1 LEFKI
6 IVMYKLNRIEGTDI
20 FFLSKNRDI
29 KMPGKT
35 IAEGN
40 FNNILAVA
48 EELKKEAQ
56 FTGSGDLVYIKNPVN
71 ELSDITIENWYLLE
85 LEDRYQ
91 IVKTDGQN
99 IYNLPTNIKS
109 NTAHGSLENI
119 FKKVIELEAAQ

>member
-1 LEFKI
+1 
-6 IVMYKLNRIEGTDI
+6 MYKLNRIEDTDI

-29 KMPGKT
+29 KMLGET

-40 FNNILAVA
+40 FNDILVIA

>member
-1 LEFKI
+1 
-6 IVMYKLNRIEGTDI
+6 MYKLNRIEDTDI

-29 KMPGKT
+29 KMLGET

-40 FNNILAVA
+40 FNDILAVA
-48 EELKKEAQ
+48 EELKKAAQ
-56 FTGSGDLVYIKNPVN
+56 FTGAGNLVYIKNPAN
-71 ELSDITIENWYLLE
+71 ELIDITIENWYLLE
-85 LEDRYQ
+85 LDDRYQ

-109 NTAHGSLENI
+109 NSAHGSLENI

>member
-1 LEFKI
+1 
-6 IVMYKLNRIEGTDI
+6 MYKLNRIEDTDI

-29 KMPGKT
+29 KMLGKT

>member
-1 LEFKI
+1 
-6 IVMYKLNRIEGTDI
+6 MYKLNKIEDTDI
-20 FFLSKNRDI
+20 FFLSKNIDI
-29 KMPGKT
+29 KMLGET

-40 FNNILAVA
+40 FNDILVVA

-85 LEDRYQ
+85 LDDRYQ

>member
-1 LEFKI
+1 
-6 IVMYKLNRIEGTDI
+6 MYKLNRIEDTDI

-29 KMPGKT
+29 KMLGET

-40 FNNILAVA
+40 FNDILVVA

>member
-1 LEFKI
+1 
-6 IVMYKLNRIEGTDI
+6 MYKLNRIEDTDI
-20 FFLSKNRDI
+20 FFLSKNKDI
-29 KMPGKT
+29 EMLGET

-56 FTGSGDLVYIKNPVN
+56 FTGSGDLVYIKNPAN

>member
-1 LEFKI
+1 
-6 IVMYKLNRIEGTDI
+6 MYKLNRIEDTDI
-20 FFLSKNRDI
+20 FFLSKNRNI
-29 KMPGKT
+29 KMLGET

-40 FNNILAVA
+40 FNNILGIA

-56 FTGSGDLVYIKNPVN
+56 FTGSGGLVYIKNPVN

>member
-1 LEFKI
+1 
-6 IVMYKLNRIEGTDI
+6 MYKLNRIEGTDI

-29 KMPGKT
+29 KMLGET

-40 FNNILAVA
+40 FNDILVVA

>member
-1 LEFKI
+1 
-6 IVMYKLNRIEGTDI
+6 MYKLNRIEDTDI
-20 FFLSKNRDI
+20 FFLSKNIDI
-29 KMPGKT
+29 EMLGET

-40 FNNILAVA
+40 FNNILTVA

-85 LEDRYQ
+85 LDDRYQ

-119 FKKVIELEAAQ
+119 FKKVIELEAA

>member
-1 LEFKI
+1 
-6 IVMYKLNRIEGTDI
+6 MYKLNRIEDTDI

-29 KMPGKT
+29 KMLGET
-35 IAEGN
+35 IASGN
-40 FNNILAVA
+40 FNDILVIA